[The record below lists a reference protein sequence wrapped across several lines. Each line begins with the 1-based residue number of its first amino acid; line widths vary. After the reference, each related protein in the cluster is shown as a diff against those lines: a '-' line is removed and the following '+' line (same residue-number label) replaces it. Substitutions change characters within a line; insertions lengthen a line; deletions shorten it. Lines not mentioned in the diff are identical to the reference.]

1 MHAKVFA
8 WACCLQTNKTC
19 DCFDRESKSMLP
31 RVSPKNIGRIQLC
44 WWPSLQEVPLRSGSR
59 LKVDVHHVSTYTSP
73 LVPPNNCCYP
83 FHALLLGSRGPV
95 LLDDAK

>member
-1 MHAKVFA
+1 MNAKVFA

-19 DCFDRESKSMLP
+19 DCFDQESKSTLP
-31 RVSPKNIGRIQLC
+31 RVSPKNTGRPQLC
-44 WWPSLQEVPLRSGSR
+44 CWPSLQEVPLRSGSG
-59 LKVDVHHVSTYTSP
+59 LKVDVHHVSTCTSP
-73 LVPPNNCCYP
+73 LVPPNDCCYP